1 MSALLKNKLFLVLM
15 VLFGLTLLSWM
26 GLNHLNIDERIAGV
40 LILIIA
46 FIKVRLIIVHYMEL
60 PKTFLPLR
68 LAFEAWIFLT
78 GVVTIALLFT

>member
-1 MSALLKNKLFLVLM
+1 MSALFKNKLFLVLM

-60 PKTFLPLR
+60 PKTFLSLR

-78 GVVTIALLFT
+78 GVVTIALLFN